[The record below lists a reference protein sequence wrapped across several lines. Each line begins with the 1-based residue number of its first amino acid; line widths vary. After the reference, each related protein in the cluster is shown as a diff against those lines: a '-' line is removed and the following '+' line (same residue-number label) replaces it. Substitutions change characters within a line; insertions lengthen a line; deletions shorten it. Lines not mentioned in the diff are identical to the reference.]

1 MYGESSFTWE
11 YVCGY
16 ETREQRK
23 RRLFRRIYGFGA
35 AVCVVS
41 LTAMLS
47 AKLIEAGGV
56 RFLTESLWTAEK
68 EAAVDLPLTGEET
81 EAVGE
86 KEDAVPLV
94 EVTEQTAV
102 TDGDESGQTV
112 AVHIPT
118 VYLDPG
124 HGGTD
129 EGCAREGVLEK
140 DLNLAI
146 ALLVRDQL
154 DEQGYRVI
162 MSRETDT
169 YITKEA
175 RVEIGRAH
183 V

>member
-68 EAAVDLPLTGEET
+68 EVAVDLPLTGEET

-86 KEDAVPLV
+86 KEDAVPLA
-94 EVTEQTAV
+94 EVTE
-102 TDGDESGQTV
+102 
-112 AVHIPT
+112 
-118 VYLDPG
+118 
-124 HGGTD
+124 
-129 EGCAREGVLEK
+129 
-140 DLNLAI
+140 
-146 ALLVRDQL
+146 
-154 DEQGYRVI
+154 
-162 MSRETDT
+162 
-169 YITKEA
+169 
-175 RVEIGRAH
+175 
-183 V
+183 